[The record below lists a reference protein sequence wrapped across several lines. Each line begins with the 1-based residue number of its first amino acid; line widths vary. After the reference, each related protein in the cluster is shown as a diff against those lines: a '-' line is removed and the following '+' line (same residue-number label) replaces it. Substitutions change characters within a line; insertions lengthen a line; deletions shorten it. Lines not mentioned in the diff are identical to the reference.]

1 MPIPRADFKPPASL
15 RAAGG
20 ELTLPAMETIRLP
33 LDGLLL
39 LKPKVFR
46 DDRGWFL
53 ESYNRSAFE
62 AAGVREAFVQDNHS
76 SSAQG
81 TLRGLHFQTHP
92 GQAKLI
98 RCTRGRIWDVAVDIR
113 PSSPTFGRH
122 FGAEL
127 DADSMAQLFIPI
139 GFAHGFLVLS
149 EAAEVQYK
157 CSNLYNPATE
167 SGLAWDD
174 PELSVPWPLQ
184 GLSPLLSERDKKNQ
198 SFAEFRRKLLA

>member
-1 MPIPRADFKPPASL
+1 
-15 RAAGG
+15 
-20 ELTLPAMETIRLP
+20 MEVLKTP
-33 LDGLLL
+33 LDGVLL

-53 ESYNRSAFE
+53 ESYNRTAF
-62 AAGVREAFVQDNHS
+62 AAVGIHETFVQDNHS
-76 SSAQG
+76 ASVQG

-113 PSSPTFGRH
+113 PSSPTFGSH

-127 DADSMAQLFIPI
+127 DDVAGHQIFIPI

-149 EAAEVQYK
+149 ETAEVQYK
-157 CSNLYNPATE
+157 CSNVYNAATE
-167 SGLAWDD
+167 SGIQWDD
-174 PELSVPWPLQ
+174 PDLAVAWPLA
-184 GLSPLLSERDKKNQ
+184 GRAPIISTRDTKNQ
-198 SFAEFRRKLLA
+198 SFAEFQRKLLA

>member
-1 MPIPRADFKPPASL
+1 
-15 RAAGG
+15 
-20 ELTLPAMETIRLP
+20 MEAIRLP
-33 LDGLLL
+33 LEGLLL

-62 AAGVREAFVQDNHS
+62 AAGIREAFVQDNHS
-76 SSAQG
+76 ASGRG

-92 GQAKLI
+92 GQAKLV

-127 DADSMAQLFIPI
+127 DSEGMAQLFVPV

-149 EAAEVQYK
+149 ETAEVQYK

-167 SGLAWDD
+167 SGISWDD
-174 PELSVPWPLQ
+174 AELSVPWPLQ
-184 GLSPLLSERDKKNQ
+184 GITPILSERDKKNQ
-198 SFAEFRRKLLA
+198 SFAEFKRKLLG